1 MTFDPFGD
9 FETRGYLRNVA
20 GEKDP
25 DIVRRLEHNSFV
37 TGIDEA
43 FNRLA
48 RIDHLTYR
56 DVLDTH
62 KTLFEAIYPWAGQDR
77 AQTAP
82 DIAVSK
88 GEVLFAHPKDARA
101 AVEYGLRLG
110 HDKNLMPNKPGEVMG
125 YLAYGHPFLDGNGRT
140 IMVVHTELAQRA
152 GIAIDW
158 AATDKVAYLAA
169 LTHELDSPGKGHLD
183 NYLKRY
189 MRPAVGHENLA
200 SHIAQTRGLDGNPD
214 QPLGSNE
221 VLGRFSEPDIQARYQ
236 HQQQHR
242 QEQVADRQP
251 EQQPPPNDRPRRRG
265 GRDR

>member
-1 MTFDPFGD
+1 VTFDPFGD

-20 GEKDP
+20 AEKDP
-25 DIVRRLEHNSFV
+25 NIVRRLEHNSFV

-43 FNRLA
+43 FKNLA
-48 RIDHLTYR
+48 RIDRLTYR

-62 KTLFEAIYPWAGQDR
+62 KTLFEAVYSWAGQDR
-77 AQTAP
+77 TRTAP

-88 GEVLFAHPKDARA
+88 GGVLFAHPNDARA

-158 AATDKVAYLAA
+158 AATNKSAYLAA
-169 LTHELDSPGKGHLD
+169 LTHELRDPGKGHLD
-183 NYLKRY
+183 NYLKRFT
-189 MRPAVGHENLA
+189 RPAIGHENLA
-200 SHIAQTRGLDGNPD
+200 SHIAQTRGLDGNPNHS
-214 QPLGSNE
+214 LGSNE
-221 VLGRFSEPDIQARYQ
+221 VLGRFSEPEIETRYR

-242 QEQVADRQP
+242 KERGADRPP
-251 EQQPPPNDRPRRRG
+251 ESRPPPSGRTRG
-265 GRDR
+265 GGGQ

>member
-43 FNRLA
+43 FNHLA
-48 RIDHLTYR
+48 QIDRLTYR
-56 DVLDTH
+56 DVLDAH
-62 KTLFEAIYPWAGQDR
+62 KTLFEAFYPWAGQDR
-77 AQTAP
+77 AQIAP

-88 GEVLFAHPKDARA
+88 GEVLFAHPNDARA
-101 AVEYGLRLG
+101 AVEYGLQLG
-110 HDKNLMPNKPGEVMG
+110 HDKNFMATKPGEVMG
-125 YLAYGHPFLDGNGRT
+125 YFAYGHPFLDGNGRT

-158 AATDKVAYLAA
+158 AATDKTAYLVA

-189 MRPAVGHENLA
+189 VRPAIGNENLA
-200 SHIAQTRGLDGNPD
+200 SHIAETRGLDGDPD
-214 QPLGSNE
+214 QSLGSNE

-236 HQQQHR
+236 HQQQQR
-242 QEQVADRQP
+242 AADHQP
-251 EQQPPPNDRPRRRG
+251 EPQPPPNDRPRGRG
-265 GRDR
+265 GRGR

>member
-9 FETRGYLRNVA
+9 FETRGYLRYIA

-25 DIVRRLEHNSFV
+25 DIVRRLEHNSFM

-43 FNRLA
+43 FHHPA
-48 RIDHLTYR
+48 RIERLTYR

-62 KTLFEAIYPWAGQDR
+62 KALFEAVYPWAGQDR
-77 AQTAP
+77 SRNAP

-88 GEVLFAHPKDARA
+88 GEVLFAHPKDAQA

-110 HDKNLMPNKPGEVMG
+110 QDRSVMPGKPGEVMG

-158 AATDKVAYLAA
+158 AATDKTAYLAA
-169 LTHELDSPGKGHLD
+169 LTHALDSPGKGHLD
-183 NYLKRY
+183 HYLKPY
-189 MRPAVGHENLA
+189 MRPAIGRENLA
-200 SHIAQTRGLDGNPD
+200 RHISQTRGLDGNPN
-214 QPLGSNE
+214 QAFGSN
-221 VLGRFSEPDIQARYQ
+221 
-236 HQQQHR
+236 
-242 QEQVADRQP
+242 
-251 EQQPPPNDRPRRRG
+251 
-265 GRDR
+265 